1 MLDKNKIFGRALKAT
16 FGVVAL
22 LSVTGGLVSCD
33 VGGEEEGGEDT
44 EQQGEENEEDNDD
57 D

>member
-1 MLDKNKIFGRALKAT
+1 MLYKNRIFGKALKAT

-33 VGGEEEGGEDT
+33 VGGEESGGDDT
-44 EQQGEENEEDNDD
+44 EQQGEENEQGDKDD
-57 D
+57 

>member
-1 MLDKNKIFGRALKAT
+1 MLAKNRIFGKALKAT

-33 VGGEEEGGEDT
+33 VGGEEEGGDDT
-44 EQQGEENEEDNDD
+44 EQQGEENKEDD
-57 D
+57 DDD